1 MALGKSDEFKKIRED
16 DRKAWA
22 NLEKERPK
30 PQPASVGGR
39 VSPKPDDVE
48 AQRSKPKE
56 KSPPLPAT
64 VWTGPRSSSP
74 AAPPTR
80 PLNVPG
86 IPGGEGEPI
95 NTALVDGVWQTD
107 SSAHVASGQLP
118 SLDPLAPTQT
128 IPALNGKRTLR
139 CLYLFAGIERE
150 ASIAKHLVEMCKKDG
165 HGLQFW
171 SVDVLIGGK
180 GHDLLNRDS
189 QNDFL
194 RMIEEG
200 RFDIQVLSPP
210 CGSWSRA
217 NWSTNKGPALVEIDT
232 TLGGFPTCP
241 STSASDARRETSSS
255 TSR

>member
-1 MALGKSDEFKKIRED
+1 MALGKSNEFQKIRED

-22 NLEKERPK
+22 TLEKERPTVRIK
-30 PQPASVGGR
+30 PDFVGDG
-39 VSPKPDDVE
+39 SIPKPDGS
-48 AQRSKPKE
+48 RSQKPKPKE
-56 KSPPLPAT
+56 KSQPLPAT

-86 IPGGEGEPI
+86 IPGGDGEPI

-180 GHDLLNRDS
+180 GHDMLNRDK

-194 RMIEEG
+194 KMIEDG
-200 RFDIQVLSPP
+200 QFDMQILSPP

-217 NWSTNKGPALVEIDT
+217 NWSNKTGPSWCIYL
-232 TLGGFPTCP
+232 LCLL
-241 STSASDARRETSSS
+241 
-255 TSR
+255 